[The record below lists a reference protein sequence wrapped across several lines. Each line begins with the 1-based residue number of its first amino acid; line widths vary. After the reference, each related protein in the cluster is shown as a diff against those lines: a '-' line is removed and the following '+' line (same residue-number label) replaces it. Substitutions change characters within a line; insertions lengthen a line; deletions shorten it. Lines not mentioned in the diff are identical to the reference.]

1 MLIIEDIHWADDATL
16 DLVKHLARRL
26 DGMRLLLVTTYR
38 DDALGPHSPL
48 QRLLGELNGVAKM
61 ERLALERL
69 TVDAVRS
76 LADGKALDVEALHRQ
91 TSGNP
96 FFVTEAIASRA
107 PGIPATVRDAVLA
120 RAARLTA
127 EGRALIEIGST
138 IGSRIAPGLLE
149 RVAGDAAASLPEAL
163 ESGIL
168 QVVAGDILF
177 RHELAREAI
186 LESIDPIRR
195 RRLFRAVLAEAAKT
209 AGADRSPLAQLAHY
223 AECADDREAVL
234 HYGLAAAEAAV
245 HLQAHREAAAQYR
258 RLLRFRDGEVS
269 IAHAA
274 CLGKYAEQSALID
287 DLAAAAEAYRAEAA
301 LWAKL
306 GDTRLQGKALAAMA
320 WPLVR
325 NGRNA
330 EAEAEC
336 RKAVALLE
344 GLTPTPELAAAYRI
358 QAHLRM
364 LDRDGAEAVRIG
376 RQAIAIAAQF
386 ADNATLAGAEI
397 VVGTALLVANDDA
410 GRQALDRSL
419 VLAAEHGFDDLT
431 ALALLNL
438 GSSYGEQ
445 YRFAEA
451 ERELTK
457 GIAFAKSRDLDHAS
471 AYMSAWL
478 ALVQMYT
485 GRWTEAAELAG
496 KVIALPGASA
506 ISRIMALT
514 ALGRVR
520 VRRGDPGQRRA
531 RRGDVPGDADRHL
544 AAPGAGACRPR
555 GSRVAGR
562 RCHAHASRGRGPAP
576 RGGGAAP
583 PLHMAEAAY
592 WLKLCGIE
600 SESVDWTATPF
611 ALALRGDSP
620 GAASAWHALGC
631 PYEAARAQAEGST
644 EIDCPPWKPS
654 TGSAPGRPR
663 RCCGGGCGRAGLQH
677 IPRGVR
683 ASTRTHP
690 AGLTGARV
698 AVLDCL
704 VEGLSN
710 HEIAAKLFIAEKT
723 VDHHVSA
730 ILAKLGAGEPQGC
743 GAHGPRHC
751 AKWGTGPPKIGK
763 ASRCPGGALC
773 DRVWLSRNSQH
784 GGLHGT
790 LSHRTH
796 LPRRIGPGAQRTRVT
811 GRQHGHRQ
819 QCRAGRDLI
828 HSYVTPDKK
837 QTFCIYDGP
846 SPEAIRKVATKNGLP
861 IDRITEVRVLD
872 PYFHY

>member
-1 MLIIEDIHWADDATL
+1 MALLERKAELDRLAAAFAASRSGAGTVVLVSGEAGIGKTTLVRHFAQSLDPAARVLIGHCDPLFTPSPLEPLYDIARQLGGGLIAALEQAPSRAALFNAVYRVLADLQQPLVLIIEDIHWADDATL
-16 DLVKHLARRL
+16 DLVKHLVRRL
-26 DGMRLLLVTTYR
+26 DGTRLLLVTTHR
-38 DDALGPHSPL
+38 DDALGRHSSL

-69 TVDAVRS
+69 SVDAVRS
-76 LADGKALDVEALHRQ
+76 LADGKALDVDALHRQ

-120 RAARLTA
+120 RAARLTP

-149 RVAGDAAASLPEAL
+149 RVAGDAAASLAEAL

-195 RRLFRAVLAEAAKT
+195 HRLFRAVLAEAAKS
-209 AGADRSPLAQLAHY
+209 AGSDRSPLAQLAHY
-223 AECADDREAVL
+223 AEYANDRDAVL
-234 HYGLAAAEAAV
+234 HYGRAAAEAAV

-258 RLLRFRDGEVS
+258 RLLRFHDGEVS
-269 IAHAA
+269 VAHAV

-287 DLAAAAEAYRAEAA
+287 DLAAAVEAYRAEAA
-301 LWAKL
+301 LWEKL
-306 GDTRLQGKALAAMA
+306 GDARLQGKALAAMA

-330 EAEAEC
+330 EAEEAC

-344 GLTPTPELAAAYRI
+344 GLAPTPELAAAYRI

-376 RQAIAIAAQF
+376 RQAIGIAAQF
-386 ADNATLAGAEI
+386 EDNVTLAGAEI
-397 VVGTALLVANDDA
+397 VVGTALLVANDDS

-419 VLAAEHGFDDLT
+419 ALAAEHGFDDLT

-471 AYMSAWL
+471 SYMNAWL

-520 VRRGDPGQRRA
+520 VRRGDPGSDVLDEAMSLAVQTGTLQRLAPVHAARA
-531 RRGDVPGDADRHL
+531 EAAWLAGDAARTRAEAEVLHRL
-544 AAPGAGACRPR
+544 AAT
-555 GSRVAGR
+555 R
-562 RCHAHASRGRGPAP
+562 RHRW
-576 RGGGAAP
+576 
-583 PLHMAEAAY
+583 HMAEAAY
-592 WLKLCGIE
+592 WLKLCGVE
-600 SESVDWTATPF
+600 TESVDWTATPF

-620 GAASAWHALGC
+620 GAAAAWHRLGC
-631 PYEAARAQAEGST
+631 PYEAARAQAEGSD
-644 EIDCPPWKPS
+644 EEQRSALEAFDRLGA
-654 TGSAPGRPR
+654 GSAAAMLR
-663 RCCGGGCGRAGLQH
+663 RRMREAGFQH
-677 IPRGVR
+677 VPRGVR
-683 ASTRTHP
+683 SSTRTHP
-690 AGLTGARV
+690 AGLTKREA

-704 VEGLSN
+704 VDGLSN
-710 HEIAAKLFIAEKT
+710 HEIAARLFIAEKT

-730 ILAKLGAGEPQGC
+730 ILAKLGAGNRKDAARMARAAAQNGEP
-743 GAHGPRHC
+743 
-751 AKWGTGPPKIGK
+751 
-763 ASRCPGGALC
+763 
-773 DRVWLSRNSQH
+773 
-784 GGLHGT
+784 
-790 LSHRTH
+790 
-796 LPRRIGPGAQRTRVT
+796 
-811 GRQHGHRQ
+811 GR
-819 QCRAGRDLI
+819 L
-828 HSYVTPDKK
+828 K
-837 QTFCIYDGP
+837 
-846 SPEAIRKVATKNGLP
+846 
-861 IDRITEVRVLD
+861 
-872 PYFHY
+872 